1 MEMRQELPVRNGM
14 PRRVTVLPW
23 GSRKGGWR
31 TQLWAGGKLSSP
43 GGTAPALQRLMWALL
58 PGNTPAARHAAS
70 GQGSSPLA

>member
-43 GGTAPALQRLMWALL
+43 GGTGPSPPEADV
-58 PGNTPAARHAAS
+58 GPAAREHT
-70 GQGSSPLA
+70 GC